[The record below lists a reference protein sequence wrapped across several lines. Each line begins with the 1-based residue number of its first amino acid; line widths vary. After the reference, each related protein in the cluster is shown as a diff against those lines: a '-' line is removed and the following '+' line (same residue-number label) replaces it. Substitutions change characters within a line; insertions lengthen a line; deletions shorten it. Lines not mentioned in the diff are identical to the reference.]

1 MLAGTTAEVV
11 LDAET
16 GTEILSSAF
25 LEAESAQEAKMI
37 AQQEESL
44 NESEKISE

>member
-16 GTEILSSAF
+16 GTEVLSSAF
-25 LEAESAQEAKMI
+25 LDAEVA
-37 AQQEESL
+37 
-44 NESEKISE
+44 